1 MNKEITDV
9 FFDLDHTLWDF
20 DRNSGLAFA
29 TIFEKN
35 QIQVDL
41 QEFLEIYMPIN
52 FQYWKWYRE
61 ERVTKN
67 QLRYGRFKK
76 TFDALNIKVTDDTI
90 DKLSEDYIEHLPDHN
105 YLFDGT
111 IELLDYLKQHYKLHI
126 ITNGFEEVQTKK
138 LKNSKI
144 AAYFDTVTTSEAAGV
159 KKPNPRI
166 FEVALKAALTTP
178 EKSMMIGDTYEADI
192 LGAEGVNMKTICYN
206 YHNLKMPDKQIVVND
221 LLEIRNY
228 L

>member
-1 MNKEITDV
+1 MNKEIKDV

-35 QIQVDL
+35 KIDVDL
-41 QEFLEIYMPIN
+41 EEFLKVYAPIN

-61 ERVTKN
+61 ERVTKS

-76 TFDALNIKVTDDTI
+76 TFDALHIKVTDDTI
-90 DKLSEDYIEHLPDHN
+90 DKLSEDYILHLPDHN
-105 YLFDGT
+105 YLFDGA
-111 IELLDYLKQHYKLHI
+111 IELLEYLKEHYKLHI
-126 ITNGFEEVQTKK
+126 ITNGFEEVQSKK

-144 AAYFDTVTTSEAAGV
+144 DVYFDTVTTSEAVGV

-166 FEVALKAALTTP
+166 FHVALEAAQAIP

-192 LGAEGVNMKTICYN
+192 LGAEGVHMKTICYN
-206 YHNLKMPDKQIVVND
+206 YHNLKMPDNQVVVD
-221 LLEIRNY
+221 YLLEIRNY

>member
-29 TIFEKN
+29 TILEKN
-35 QIQVDL
+35 KIDVDL
-41 QEFLEIYMPIN
+41 QDFLEVYSPIN

-61 ERVTKN
+61 ERVTKV

-76 TFDALNIKVTDDTI
+76 TFDALNMKVTDDTI
-90 DKLSEDYIEHLPDHN
+90 DKLSEDYIIHLPDHN

-111 IELLDYLKQHYKLHI
+111 VELLDYLKQHYKLHI
-126 ITNGFEEVQTKK
+126 ITNGFEEVQMKK
-138 LKNSKI
+138 LKNSNI
-144 AAYFDTVTTSEAAGV
+144 DVYFDTVTTSEAAGA

-166 FEVALKAALTTP
+166 FEVALKAAQTTP

-192 LGAEGVNMKTICYN
+192 LGAEGMNMKTICYN
-206 YHNLKMPDKQIVVND
+206 YHNLNMPDQQIVVD
-221 LLEIRNY
+221 VLLEIRNY